1 VLSRIVKIPAR
12 LALNAGT
19 FARPLA
25 VLRVLPMGTNE
36 VFTRVRGDT
45 LIPACS
51 GVLGGR
57 PLTTG
62 ATAVPAATVTSGA
75 FATLVDS
82 GELTATTWA
91 LARSAPDSSSTPA
104 GGEADGEALADGA
117 TVGVGVGS
125 TEAVGVG
132 VGVGV
137 GVDVGVGVGVGVADS
152 LLPPPPPE
160 SVEGLGD
167 GLAPLTVSVTRFDVY
182 GLLSDGLEAFVVLAG
197 SAFVATSRKV

>member
-1 VLSRIVKIPAR
+1 M
-12 LALNAGT
+12 
-19 FARPLA
+19 
-25 VLRVLPMGTNE
+25 LRVLPIETNDD
-36 VFTRVRGDT
+36 FARVSGET

-62 ATAVPAATVTSGA
+62 ATAVPVVTVTSGA
-75 FATLVDS
+75 VATLVDT
-82 GELTATTWA
+82 GAVTVTTCA

-104 GGEADGEALADGA
+104 GGETDGEALADEVA
-117 TVGVGVGS
+117 VGVGVGS

-152 LLPPPPPE
+152 LLPPPE
-160 SVEGLGD
+160 SFDGLGD
-167 GLAPLTVSVTRFDVY
+167 GLAPLTVSVTRLDVY
-182 GLLSDGLEAFVVLAG
+182 GLLSDGFEAFDVLTG